1 MLVPGRLFQ
10 PCLMFWVRPGAYLY
24 DLDGCVTR
32 VVSGLTCKQTRLE
45 SLDKDNYSSL
55 LKTVVNY
62 GRKKFKTL
70 DQVFNVIKL
79 SSLTLQ
85 ANKLE
90 CLSLTKKLQPSPI
103 FMTQTGAYWCR
114 VSLKHSSLGLVTSLA
129 RKR

>member
-24 DLDGCVTR
+24 DLDRCFTR
-32 VVSGLTCKQTRLE
+32 VGSGLTCKHTRLE

-55 LKTVVNY
+55 LRTVVNY

-70 DQVFNVIKL
+70 GQDLNVIKPSL
-79 SSLTLQ
+79 LTLQ

-90 CLSLTKKLQPSPI
+90 CLSLKNT
-103 FMTQTGAYWCR
+103 A
-114 VSLKHSSLGLVTSLA
+114 
-129 RKR
+129 